1 MITPWF
7 PLCVGAALACW
18 PAAPTRLQAAVEHP
32 ATFRLPDLWRVLRWL
47 LPAAGA
53 GVLAGVGGVI
63 AAGVLTLAW
72 HQERKAHRR
81 TSAEIELAAH
91 TATALRTMVSE
102 LRSGA
107 HPVTAAEAAAEV
119 VPAVSA
125 DLHALATSARL
136 DGELKAPAL
145 PELATAWTLA
155 KRHGLPMAEVLQA
168 TRRDA
173 ESTLTA
179 ARRTR
184 AKLAGPRASAAVL
197 TGLPALCVLLG
208 QAMGASPLEV
218 LTESA
223 PGQLLLV
230 AGSILLWAGTAW
242 CRALTG
248 RVHPDDRHRL
258 PGHRTRCPER
268 PEA

>member
-7 PLCVGAALACW
+7 PICVGAALACW
-18 PAAPTRLQAAVEHP
+18 PAAPTRLQAAVEQP
-32 ATFRLPDLWRVLRWL
+32 TTVRVPDVWAVVRWL
-47 LPAAGA
+47 LPAAVAGLLAGA
-53 GVLAGVGGVI
+53 GGAI
-63 AAGVLTLAW
+63 AAAVLTLAW
-72 HQERKAHRR
+72 RQERQAHRR
-81 TSAEIELAAH
+81 ATADLEMAAH

-119 VPAVSA
+119 VPAVSG
-125 DLHALATSARL
+125 DLRALATSARL
-136 DGELKAPAL
+136 DGELRASALPAL
-145 PELATAWTLA
+145 AEAWTLG
-155 KRHGLPMAEVLQA
+155 RRYGLPMADVLNA
-168 TRRDA
+168 ARCDA
-173 ESTLTA
+173 EASLTF

-208 QAMGASPLEV
+208 QVMGASPLPV

-230 AGSILLWAGTAW
+230 VGSILLWAGTVW

-248 RVHPDDRHRL
+248 RVQIR
-258 PGHRTRCPER
+258 
-268 PEA
+268 

>member
-18 PAAPTRLQAAVEHP
+18 PAAPTRLQAALEPP
-32 ATFRLPDLWRVLRWL
+32 ATFRFPDVWRVLRWL
-47 LPAAGA
+47 LPATVAGLLAGA
-53 GVLAGVGGVI
+53 GGAI

-72 HQERKAHRR
+72 HQERQAHRR
-81 TSAEIELAAH
+81 TAAETELAAH
-91 TATALRTMVSE
+91 TATALRTMISE

-119 VPAVSA
+119 VPALA
-125 DLHALATSARL
+125 EDLRALATSARL

-168 TRRDA
+168 THRDA
-173 ESTLTA
+173 EARLTS

-184 AKLAGPRASAAVL
+184 AKLAGPQASAAVL

-208 QAMGASPLEV
+208 QVMGASPLQV
-218 LTESA
+218 LTDSA

-242 CRALTG
+242 CRALTS
-248 RVHPDDRHRL
+248 RANLR
-258 PGHRTRCPER
+258 
-268 PEA
+268 

>member
-1 MITPWF
+1 MLSLFLAPWF
-7 PLCVGAALACW
+7 PLCLGAALACW
-18 PAAPTRLQAAVEHP
+18 PPAPTRLQAAVESP
-32 ATFRLPDLWRVLRWL
+32 TMFRLPDVWAALRWL
-47 LPAAGA
+47 LPAAAAALLAGA
-53 GVLAGVGGVI
+53 GGAI

-72 HQERKAHRR
+72 HQERKAHHR
-81 TSAEIELAAH
+81 TAADIELATH

-119 VPAVSA
+119 VPAVA
-125 DLHALATSARL
+125 GDLRALATSARL
-136 DGELKAPAL
+136 DGELKAPVL
-145 PELATAWTLA
+145 PQLATAWTLA
-155 KRHGLPMAEVLQA
+155 KRHGLPLAEVLQS

-173 ESTLTA
+173 EATLTF

-208 QAMGASPLEV
+208 EVMGASPLKV

-230 AGSILLWAGTAW
+230 VGSILLWAGTAW

-248 RVHPDDRHRL
+248 QVQL
-258 PGHRTRCPER
+258 K
-268 PEA
+268 